1 MDRHL
6 PKCYYDTE
14 FMDISFYSRLWCIML
29 YLFFFIFEIYDT
41 STTTEAKLSIST
53 TTEATVDFNHMFVL
67 ISIISLFWSSEGCCS
82 LCRPTYDLVASDD
95 ECAMEMRETTS
106 SSSCNDEDEYWT

>member
-67 ISIISLFWSSEGCCS
+67 ISIMSSPPSLQSGHPYRSLRLKKVLIEIVRQKCKIVLFWKPLKTLESS
-82 LCRPTYDLVASDD
+82 
-95 ECAMEMRETTS
+95 
-106 SSSCNDEDEYWT
+106 